1 VSDLLKKYIFEVFS
15 EMNARVPTQLLPKKT
30 ANSRRSEEKEEENE
44 KEVDEM
50 ALAGGAIAG
59 FTGPLG
65 ASSADMGS
73 NPTKPGQK
81 LKKHKKNVVRW
92 K

>member
-1 VSDLLKKYIFEVFS
+1 MEVLAEVQDF
-15 EMNARVPTQLLPKKT
+15 RVPNQLIPKGSKKQD
-30 ANSRRSEEKEEENE
+30 AEKDKDKDKEEE
-44 KEVDEM
+44 VDEVSV
-50 ALAGGAIAG
+50 AANVAG

-73 NPTKPGQK
+73 KPTKPGQK
-81 LKKHKKNVVRW
+81 LKKHNKEFVRW